1 MVLVGPMGMRT
12 CPTSMSFDV
21 TFWDRWCGKT
31 SAVRKV
37 SGDAQPGEDFA
48 ACRRRVRV
56 AGWAGWERLGART
69 PLIPWFLGLPL
80 GNPRLANGMSRTG
93 S

>member
-12 CPTSMSFDV
+12 CPTSTSFDV
-21 TFWDRWCGKT
+21 TFWEGWCGKT

-37 SGDAQPGEDFA
+37 AGDAEPGKDFA
-48 ACRRRVRV
+48 ACRRRVPV
-56 AGWAGWERLGART
+56 AGWAGRERLAARA
-69 PLIPWFLGLPL
+69 PLIPWFLGLPF
-80 GNPRLANGMSRTG
+80 GNSRLANGMTRTG